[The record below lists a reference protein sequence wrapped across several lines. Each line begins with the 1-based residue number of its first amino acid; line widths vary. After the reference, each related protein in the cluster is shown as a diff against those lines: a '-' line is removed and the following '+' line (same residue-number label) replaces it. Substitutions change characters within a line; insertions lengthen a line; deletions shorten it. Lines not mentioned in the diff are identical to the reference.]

1 LRASRQSDGKGAIA
15 EERIKIIAK
24 RKEEAIRQMRDVV
37 SSVALPTE
45 DTNNTGKFNTCQYKK
60 KNSLA
65 ICKAIFISDFMIAV
79 AIG

>member
-1 LRASRQSDGKGAIA
+1 
-15 EERIKIIAK
+15 
-24 RKEEAIRQMRDVV
+24 MRDVV

-45 DTNNTGKFNTCQYKK
+45 DTNNRGKFNTCQYKK

-65 ICKAIFISDFMIAV
+65 ICKAIFISDYMIAV